1 MQTKVKKLRFAERAA
16 QGPCFNLIE
25 VEWGRNRLP
34 GEHTHDYEEIFWL
47 TQGTCLHR
55 LNEREER
62 LEVGEVVFLRAAD
75 RHQLM
80 PIPGCGGFRFLN
92 LSLAPA
98 VSARLRRAYPE
109 EWRRLYEREDNR
121 PWIVRAGQ
129 GDRAELEG
137 VLSAL
142 ARAEHGF
149 FSVERAVLQIWAWA
163 LGTKVRRGPAACR
176 DMPDWLGAALA
187 RLEEPEV
194 FSRGVAGF
202 VAAAGRSAEHVA
214 RECRRVLAKTPT
226 ELVNAARLRY
236 AAHVLRMTTRPV
248 LEVALDCGFAGT
260 TQFHRVFKAAYGTTP
275 HRWRREG

>member
-1 MQTKVKKLRFAERAA
+1 MKTRVRRLRFAERAT

-55 LNEREER
+55 LNGVEER
-62 LEVGEVVFLRAAD
+62 LEVGQVVLLRAAD
-75 RHQLM
+75 QHELM
-80 PIPGCGGFRFLN
+80 PMPGRGGFRFLN
-92 LSLAPA
+92 LALAPI
-98 VSARLRRAYPE
+98 VSARLRRSYPD
-109 EWRRLYEREDNR
+109 EWRKLYEREDGR
-121 PWIVRAGQ
+121 PWIVRAGE

-137 VLSAL
+137 VLAAL

-149 FSVERAVLQIWAWA
+149 FAVERAVLQIWAWA
-163 LGTKVRRGPAACR
+163 ISKELRCGLPAGGE
-176 DMPDWLGAALA
+176 MPEWLGAALA

-194 FSRGVAGF
+194 FSRGVTGL
-202 VAAAGRSAEHVA
+202 VAAAGRTAEHVA
-214 RECRRVLAKTPT
+214 RECRRVTGKTPT

-248 LEVALDCGFAGT
+248 LEVALDCGFADT
-260 TQFHRVFKAAYGTTP
+260 TQFHRLFKAAYGTTP